1 MSAPSLVTDL
11 VERFQR
17 NHKSYRSD
25 AYNEAQ
31 LRREFIDPFFKTLG
45 WDMDNVQ
52 GYAEA
57 YKDVIH
63 EDSIKVGEDVKAP
76 DYSFRVGGT
85 RKFFLEAKKPKIF
98 IKDDPKPAFQL
109 RRYAWSAKLPLS
121 ILTNF
126 EEFAIYDCRKR
137 PHQKDKPADARIHYW
152 TFEQY
157 HEQWDTIA
165 ATFSKDAVLRGD
177 FDRYAETAKGKR
189 GTAEVDDE
197 FLKEIEAWREA
208 LAHNMALRNPGLTV
222 DELNFAVAKTID
234 RLVFLRVCEDRG
246 IEPYEQ
252 LKALEKAKGIYAQ
265 LFEVFHRADERYNS
279 GLFHFKKE
287 TGRTEGPDAL
297 TPQLAVDD
305 KILKGIIKSL
315 YYPESPYEFA
325 VFPAEILGQV
335 YEQFLG
341 KVIRLTPAHQAKV
354 EDKPEVKKA
363 GGVYYTPS
371 YIVDYIV
378 QHTVGQLLEGKS
390 LKEAAKL
397 KIVDPACG
405 SGSFLIGAY
414 QYLLDWHLAAY
425 LGAAEGSGGA
435 GTLRS
440 AMAVRGGESPDSPR
454 LGEPAGH
461 VKPRA
466 AAKKISPRSR
476 GDKTGVGA
484 LPLYQN
490 ARGEWRLTLAERK
503 RILLNNIYG
512 VDIDAQAVEVT
523 KLSLLLKVLEGET
536 QDTLQSELGL
546 RLRALPD
553 LSANIKCGNSLIGP
567 DIDELQP
574 DLSDDER
581 RRINPF
587 DWHAE
592 FPHVFPPV
600 HGGKQGGSDG
610 GFDAVI
616 GNPPYGALSDSYMI
630 GYYRKFFDCAL
641 TSTDTYGLMME
652 RGGTLLAANGLLGM
666 IVQSGWV
673 TAPSMIKLRQVF
685 IDTFRPISVVT
696 LPYDIFRAYVD
707 TMIIIAAKLRSS
719 DSMVSL
725 PTLACDIVNFPI
737 RYKISSVSDFEKY
750 RRNTDAKSWLD
761 NENLEFLIEAD
772 SSEAQ
777 LISKIKG
784 IGAALGNVTDI
795 QRGVTPFKLLDI
807 PPKKSPRPAFNGTV
821 RRYTI
826 QNGDQKFIRY
836 DDSLA
841 EFKPERYFI
850 GSRILLR
857 ELISRSLQLQ
867 AMLTDEDFIT
877 NKSMQSILIRDNH
890 YSIKYFLG
898 LINSRLL
905 SWYFLHTSSIA
916 RRDDFPKIVLKQTR
930 ELPVPPIDFS
940 DRQDKARHDGLVK
953 LVEKM
958 LKLQADVR
966 TATLPGEET
975 RLRREIAAT
984 DRRIDRAVYDL
995 YGLTE
1000 DEIQIVE
1007 GTE

>member
-1 MSAPSLVTDL
+1 MSAPSLITDL
-11 VERFQR
+11 VERFGR
-17 NHKSYRSD
+17 NKTPYHSD

-45 WDMDNVQ
+45 WDMDNEQ
-52 GYAEA
+52 GFAEA

-63 EDSIKVGEDVKAP
+63 EDSIRIGGELKAP

-98 IKDDPKPAFQL
+98 VRDDRKPAFQL

-126 EEFAIYDCRKR
+126 EEFAVYDCRQR
-137 PHQKDKPADARIHYW
+137 PDQNDKSSASRLHYW
-152 TFEQY
+152 KFEDY
-157 HEQWDTIA
+157 PEVWEQIA
-165 ATFSKDAVLRGD
+165 AIFSKDAVLRGD
-177 FDRYAETAKGKR
+177 FDRYAAAAKGKR

-222 DELNFAVAKTID
+222 SELNFAVAKTID

-252 LKALEKAKGIYAQ
+252 LKALEKVKGIYGQ

-287 TGRTEGPDAL
+287 SGRTEGPDAL
-297 TPQLAVDD
+297 TPNLTVDD

-315 YYPESPYEFA
+315 YYPESPYEFS

-378 QHTVGQLLEGKS
+378 QHTVGKLLEDKS
-390 LKEAAKL
+390 PKEAAKL

-414 QYLLDWHLAAY
+414 QYLLDWHLVAY
-425 LGAAEGSGGA
+425 LGSGDDSGG
-435 GTLRS
+435 
-440 AMAVRGGESPDSPR
+440 VRTPR
-454 LGEPAGH
+454 P
-461 VKPRA
+461 
-466 AAKKISPRSR
+466 AKKN
-476 GDKTGVGA
+476 A

-567 DIDELQP
+567 DIDDLQP

-592 FPHVFPPV
+592 FPAIFR
-600 HGGKQGGSDG
+600 SG

-616 GNPPYGALSDSYMI
+616 GNPPWGSLFSEIKIYFMRYKYASTNTGTTDSYPLFI
-630 GYYRKFFDCAL
+630 EASLNILKDSGILSFITPDTILRKDNFLAIRSQLL
-641 TSTDTYGLMME
+641 TGCVIEELIETGPVFKQVRDTWCL
-652 RGGTLLAANGLLGM
+652 
-666 IVQSGWV
+666 
-673 TAPSMIKLRQVF
+673 VF
-685 IDTFRPISVVT
+685 RLKNELPTMQHLINHKQISR
-696 LPYDIFRAYVD
+696 F
-707 TMIIIAAKLRSS
+707 IIAAEDRLGQFGENQWDRDSHIAQSHWRVSHNAIVGYLSDTQSQAIIGKLNRFQKLGALREEYAISRGEEGS
-719 DSMVSL
+719 KFTFATSNRGSYYLVIPEDISRYQMNQGKHVALNSLTQTKVQSFYSKPKIWTIRIQKMRWPQRIVSTTDDRRNSAAMKTCQCIVSVTDNIQSL
-725 PTLACDIVNFPI
+725 QYLQGIIASKLINFWCINYLADDMNQSYLEKLPI
-737 RYKISSVSDFEKY
+737 R
-750 RRNTDAKSWLD
+750 
-761 NENLEFLIEAD
+761 
-772 SSEAQ
+772 
-777 LISKIKG
+777 
-784 IGAALGNVTDI
+784 
-795 QRGVTPFKLLDI
+795 
-807 PPKKSPRPAFNGTV
+807 
-821 RRYTI
+821 TI
-826 QNGDQKFIRY
+826 N
-836 DDSLA
+836 
-841 EFKPERYFI
+841 
-850 GSRILLR
+850 
-857 ELISRSLQLQ
+857 
-867 AMLTDEDFIT
+867 
-877 NKSMQSILIRDNH
+877 
-890 YSIKYFLG
+890 
-898 LINSRLL
+898 
-905 SWYFLHTSSIA
+905 
-916 RRDDFPKIVLKQTR
+916 
-930 ELPVPPIDFS
+930 FS
-940 DRQDKARHDGLVK
+940 DRKDKARHDGLVK

-984 DRRIDRAVYDL
+984 DRRIDREVYDL

-1000 DEIQIVE
+1000 DEIKIVE